1 MKVIAEIIGLDNDY
15 PMVWKEGNVLPSSG
29 DSIWM
34 DGYLSDKTKELL
46 DKVMSKDIWD
56 ACRIDV
62 TALDT
67 LCEEEMLV
75 KRRGFFVDG
84 ETKEM
89 ICSIVLTYKHLDLL
103 DAAIDV
109 NNCLCMFLLCLYG
122 LVLV

>member
-34 DGYLSDKTKELL
+34 DRYLSDKAKELL
-46 DKVMSKDIWD
+46 EKVMSKEIWD
-56 ACRIDV
+56 ACRVDE

-75 KRRGFFVDG
+75 KRRGFFIDG

-89 ICSIVLTYKHLDLL
+89 ICSIVLTCKHLDLL
-103 DAAIDV
+103 DEAIDV
-109 NNCLCMFLLCLYG
+109 DNY
-122 LVLV
+122 

>member
-15 PMVWKEGNVLPSSG
+15 PMVWKEGNILPSSG

-34 DGYLSDKTKELL
+34 DGYLSDKAKELL
-46 DKVMSKDIWD
+46 EKVMSKEIWD
-56 ACRIDV
+56 ACRVDE

-75 KRRGFFVDG
+75 KRRGFFIDG

-89 ICSIVLTYKHLDLL
+89 ICSIVLTCKHLDLL
-103 DAAIDV
+103 DEAIDV
-109 NNCLCMFLLCLYG
+109 DNY
-122 LVLV
+122 